1 MFNTGRHRDTYTLS
15 LLLIAGA
22 SYAVENQYA
31 DVASG
36 TWTRMETKQQK
47 TESDTPKKSDST
59 TEETTVFG
67 NRQILI

>member
-1 MFNTGRHRDTYTLS
+1 MP
-15 LLLIAGA
+15 IAGA
-22 SYAVENQYA
+22 SYAIENQHA

-47 TESDTPKKSDST
+47 IENNTPNNTDS